1 MRDSGIILPVPADGY
16 VNFKVQGSLPAMPDY
31 EYHCRDCGATF
42 TVHLTIS
49 EHEKNPPPECQK
61 CGSKNVEQ
69 LLSGAMVIT
78 SKKS

>member
-1 MRDSGIILPVPADGY
+1 
-16 VNFKVQGSLPAMPDY
+16 MPDY

-42 TVHLTIS
+42 AVHLTIS

-61 CGSKNVEQ
+61 CGGKNVEQ